1 MNQLNIIYDCFKK
14 ATGVSTDTRKIEPGQ
29 IFFALKGP
37 NFNANKM
44 AKEALEKG
52 ASFAV
57 IDDPDYKNDD
67 RCLLVDDVLTT
78 LQKLANHHRRQFNI
92 PVLAITGSNGKT
104 TTKELVQGVLAQKY
118 NTLAT
123 SGNLNNHIGV
133 PLTLLRL
140 NETTEMAIVE
150 MGANKIGDIKELT
163 EIAEP
168 THGIITNIGK
178 AHLEGFGGFEGVLR
192 AKTEL
197 FDFLKN
203 QKGTVFINTANPV
216 LSNLTK
222 RFAEPVLYPQKGD
235 FLHVS
240 LINANPVVVYQDEN
254 GEQVATQMTG
264 KYNFDNIV
272 TALCIGKYFEV
283 EAEKANQ
290 AVSAYQPSNNR
301 SQVIKKGSTTIYLD
315 AYNANPTSMAN
326 ALENFNE
333 LKAEKKVVILG
344 DMYEL
349 GSESEAEHVELGK
362 YACKLKFDL
371 IIFIGKHV
379 AASHQACP
387 NSLYFESKEK
397 FEENFTINDL
407 NNSFILIK
415 ASRGMALETLTDKF

>member
-44 AKEALEKG
+44 AKEALQKG

-67 RCLLVDDVLTT
+67 RCLLVDDALTT

-104 TTKELVQGVLAQKY
+104 TTKELVHAVLAQKY

-222 RFAEPVLYPQKGD
+222 RFTEPVLYPQKGD

-264 KYNFDNIV
+264 KYNFDNIT

-326 ALENFNE
+326 ALENFSE
-333 LKAEKKVVILG
+333 LEAEKKVVILG

-349 GSESEAEHVELGK
+349 GSESEAEHLELGK

-379 AASHQACP
+379 AVSHQACP